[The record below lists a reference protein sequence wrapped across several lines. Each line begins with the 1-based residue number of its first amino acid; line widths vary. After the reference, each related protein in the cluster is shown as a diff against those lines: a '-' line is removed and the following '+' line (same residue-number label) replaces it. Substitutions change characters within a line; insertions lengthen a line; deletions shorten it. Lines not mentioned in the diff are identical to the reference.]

1 MLVIALLGLLI
12 VAGVITELMLTD
24 GVRAGRYNNP
34 NVATKVVRGTIY
46 DRNGRA
52 LALEIPKNRLYIGDN
67 VRDKDIMAQVLSLYL
82 GQTPGEILEIIDTAQ
97 ETGVRQIIA
106 DDIDQKTL
114 SQINDELEKNGLA
127 PLKVEKEYTRTYPA
141 NFSAAQLIEET
152 ESVYDKVLSPAPGFD
167 ESTTYGNDVYLALDV
182 DIQYL
187 LDLRM
192 QDLYEIQSP
201 DYAVGFVLDIT
212 TGELLAST
220 TYPFYDLNDSAGIP
234 DSQKVNRTII
244 GSLNRPDVRISEVRV
259 VDKVTVHNSDE
270 VVDSYTLEKDYTR
283 NLDALRTLV
292 REQDGISSL
301 MLLIPEEQPKY
312 IVFMGT
318 VNPRFYKI
326 SSVLE
331 MEMQNLEKGLASQ
344 SKI

>member
-12 VAGVITELMLTD
+12 VAVVITELMLTD

-52 LALEIPKNRLYIGDN
+52 LALEIPKNRLYITKD
-67 VRDKDIMAQVLSLYL
+67 VPDKDIMSQVLSLYI
-82 GQTPGEILEIIDTAQ
+82 GMTPGEILDIINRAQ
-97 ETGVRQIIA
+97 ETGERQMLC

-114 SQINDELEKNGLA
+114 GQINSELEKNDLPA
-127 PLKVEKEYTRTYPA
+127 LKAEKEYTRTYPA
-141 NFSAAQLIEET
+141 DFSAAQLIAET
-152 ESVYDKVLSPAPGFD
+152 ESVYEKVLSPAPGFD
-167 ESTTYGNDVYLALDV
+167 ESTTYGNDVYLALDL

-201 DYAVGFVLDIT
+201 DYAVGFVLDISS
-212 TGELLAST
+212 GELLAST

-234 DSQKVNRTII
+234 DSQKINRTII
-244 GSLNRPDVRISEVRV
+244 GSINRPDIRISDVKV
-259 VDKVTVHNSDE
+259 VDRVTVHNSDE
-270 VVDSYTLEKDYTR
+270 VVDSYTLDKDYTR

-301 MLLIPEEQPKY
+301 MLLIPEEQPRY

-326 SSVLE
+326 PSVLE
-331 MEMQNLEKGLASQ
+331 MEMENLEKGLASQ